1 MSVSPIIQN
10 TEKNQTK
17 MKCTIS
23 QCVLRSKYWQRY
35 LKEELLDSTMI
46 QRNSM
51 LTVVLMIILTMG
63 VMTINLLLDC
73 HHVTGSVS
81 VFYIHYLCK
90 TSVR

>member
-23 QCVLRSKYWQRY
+23 QCVLRSKYRQRY